1 MSEANHPSSVVERRH
16 TSPQAKWL
24 INEAAALRGELARVV
39 AHQSRLAKREAEIRK
54 TLAALEL
61 VAAPLPVPAGVDAPE
76 VVHAH
81 FRYGRWGRLTQ
92 LLLDGLG
99 NAWPRGMDSQSLAG
113 WVAVSC
119 GLKFASSAD
128 LTAYKD
134 LVGRRLRHLAAEG
147 KVERL
152 ECLGSGGRG
161 ARVWRLASKGNV
173 SISELGRLAALAEG
187 AESGGAPCEQGEGG
201 V

>member
-1 MSEANHPSSVVERRH
+1 MSEAKYPSYVVERRR

-39 AHQSRLAKREAEIRK
+39 AHRSHLAKREAQIRR

-61 VAAPLPVPAGVDAPE
+61 VAAPLPVPVGADAPE
-76 VVHAH
+76 AVHAH
-81 FRYGRWGRLTQ
+81 FRYGRRGRLNE
-92 LLLDGLG
+92 LLLEGLG
-99 NAWPRGMDSQSLAG
+99 SAWPRGMDSHSLAE

-119 GLKFASSAD
+119 GLKFASTTD
-128 LTAYKD
+128 LKD
-134 LVGRRLRHLAAEG
+134 FKRLVGRRLRHLTAEG

-152 ECLGSGGRG
+152 DRLGAEAKG
-161 ARVWRLASKGNV
+161 ARVWRLASKSNV
-173 SISELGRLAALAEG
+173 SLSELGRLAAQAAE
-187 AESGGAPCEQGEGG
+187 AESRMGHSEEGSGG